1 MPTKSLRRVIAA
13 QLPPLHLLS
22 PFSVLCPQ
30 PSNLWST
37 LSSLTHGPVSLQ
49 ILGLGPLNPRA
60 TIVGAPLSLYP
71 TVLASLDRVTTEE
84 LSADDGDSK
93 EVVHP
98 SQLIVGSAECGM
110 GEWVTLEPLGSRAH
124 QEPGSPCPISHV
136 LGCKIQIN
144 PLDPYAPNP
153 KF

>member
-37 LSSLTHGPVSLQ
+37 LLSLTHGPVSLQ
-49 ILGLGPLNPRA
+49 ILGLGPSNPRA
-60 TIVGAPLSLYP
+60 TSVDAPLSLYP

-98 SQLIVGSAECGM
+98 SQHLVDSTEWGM
-110 GEWVTLEPLGSRAH
+110 ANGVR
-124 QEPGSPCPISHV
+124 
-136 LGCKIQIN
+136 
-144 PLDPYAPNP
+144 
-153 KF
+153 